1 MLSFADLT
9 DRRTVVIGL
18 GVLFLLGSAALS
30 WYNLPGPQPGRPPL
44 PFVGRVEPFIQMPLR
59 IMMGLLGLATA
70 AMVVMRK
77 RISFRL
83 VGLCALVLALFFP
96 HALLMWD
103 NPSSMKTA
111 LMGKQAN
118 DLGIEIYEN
127 YKNKGVPWDPTVE
140 LIPVGN
146 TVSVFTFIVPDRD
159 FLQMSNFARWLDG
172 LGLGDRFLQFIGM
185 GWVLALAAGSFLII
199 GYYLP
204 GRIPRPHPS
213 RKRAAIGL
221 TVAALLGAA
230 LLGRLIVANYHLY
243 RARDYE
249 AQGLYQE
256 AIEAYKQTVKWA
268 PPFDNNSRYHSALG
282 ALYYYASMDGESD
295 FYNYI
300 GDEYFRK
307 GLLDRA
313 EIQYR
318 KALEIRPEHPIA
330 RSSLIATLLNMGI
343 GDYNRRHYASARV
356 AFEKVLE
363 LDPDNLHAL
372 YELGS
377 CHIWLRNY
385 DLAIAT
391 MRRVIELQSYFQ
403 LPAIVVTSQCY
414 MRIAWCHYE
423 TGEYKRALEVA
434 RQAITLSEWE

>member
-9 DRRTVVIGL
+9 DRRTVVLAL

-30 WYNLPGPQPGRPPL
+30 WYGLPGPQPGRPAL
-44 PFVGRVEPFIQMPLR
+44 PFIGKPEPFIQMPFR
-59 IMMGLLGLATA
+59 IMIGLLGFATA
-70 AMVVMRK
+70 ALVVLRK
-77 RISFRL
+77 RVSFRL
-83 VGLCALVLALFFP
+83 VGLCALVLTLLFP

-103 NPSSMKTA
+103 SQSSMQTVQMTKHST
-111 LMGKQAN
+111 
-118 DLGIEIYEN
+118 DLDSDIYNNYLNKEI
-127 YKNKGVPWDPTVE
+127 PWDPTVK
-140 LIPVGN
+140 LTPVSN
-146 TVSVFTFIVPDRD
+146 TVTVFGFIVPDRD
-159 FLQMSNFARWLDG
+159 FLQLSNMARWLDG

-204 GRIPRPHPS
+204 GKVPRPHPS

-230 LLGRLIVANYHLY
+230 LIGRLVVANYHLY

-256 AIEAYKQTVKWA
+256 AIESYRQTVRWVPA
-268 PPFDNNSRYHSALG
+268 FDNNSRFHSALG
-282 ALYYYASMDGESD
+282 AIYYHTSMDGEAD
-295 FYNYI
+295 FYNYL

-313 EIQYR
+313 ELQYR
-318 KALEIRPEHPIA
+318 RALEIRPEHPIA
-330 RSSLIATLLNMGI
+330 RSSLVATLLNLGI
-343 GDYNRRHYASARV
+343 DDYNHRQYASAR
-356 AFEKVLE
+356 AEFEKVLE
-363 LDPDNLHAL
+363 IDPDNIHAL

-391 MRRVIELQSYFQ
+391 MRRVIALQAYYQ
-403 LPAIVVTSQCY
+403 LPAVVVTSQCY
-414 MRIAWCHYE
+414 FRIAWCHYE
-423 TGEYKRALEVA
+423 RGEYQRALEVS
-434 RQAITLSEWE
+434 RQAVTQAEWD